1 MDDSNSYWWLVEVLK
16 TRELGYIPAENT
28 ETPFERLARLNKHRN
43 VDITAPTTED
53 FLPSDNV
60 TLGPED
66 DYMVLV
72 FERDDYDDYADL
84 EEDYYRDNDLDNDGS
99 CDHGISDKDEENDL
113 YDDATDDNTDFA
125 LDENQDNG
133 NVEQLATPAPPLDTT
148 PSCDSDSDENDFD
161 TFEDAQ
167 QDFDGFDH
175 GSPLP
180 PSPTTTKTMTLENES
195 TSPAD
200 VTTPITEAIPT
211 TDSTPVQS
219 NMDTSTSVH
228 PTSNNDMN
236 QQSPNDNVRPDKVD
250 HNYMDRTGRMENLR
264 VFGGN
269 ILQGPLFHTFDIGHS
284 TTAHELLEMAIERF
298 SLDTGYEGIEYYLS
312 VQGLDGDDYILLA
325 QDKPLPI
332 FRTLTASLTTPMPRS
347 SMEQQQQI
355 AEAKKTTLNQQQQ
368 QWQHREPNYEQT
380 YYDED
385 SLIRFYLHQRIKRG
399 RAGLLYIKICLC
411 RGSGQKKNLKNKSKK
426 SSAID
431 RMEKI
436 MAVQVDSQV
445 GMVINEALAKFNV
458 PDATAENFLGGL
470 GDVRLFTKYRMS
482 VYTNNNTEMPLQAT
496 QDMATLLTLLQ
507 INWNVG
513 ERTLL
518 TSDLL
523 FTIYPSG
530 GNKKGQQ
537 HKAPNLPLSRGRSQ
551 DHHQPCSQQ
560 ERRPSILDILMD
572 IPCSKEQSAQNQGGV
587 GEDSHTGDPLTLQ
600 QKIPS
605 DSDWNTCSPS
615 SITHYNPQRRRSSLY
630 STTSDTSSIPD
641 NITDDMAF
649 GFSNDKK
656 SAPPAPT
663 SAKPNSIKQHFKR
676 WVGWGPKKNQQQQT
690 SLSSN
695 HQPLS
700 TSVSCIDEAIC
711 DGTSSAYSL
720 QQKDDQHQPPHA
732 VATTQSNSP
741 QQQPCEQGLRRPSS
755 CTIGSASSAS
765 SRPEHTLGTSS
776 HGSINSTLEGH
787 VHSDSTIAKDM
798 HTAPIITSASNNTF
812 CSSLAASTSNHSIQS
827 PIKPS
832 ISNHSTI
839 ASTTLENDN
848 HNMTTPAVIPSAS
861 SEATAPNQS
870 MDQPDSHSPPTSS
883 WDQDHSIQRERTT
896 SLTDSDISSISNS
909 SIELDSTLDGPYNQ
923 SGIGGSE
930 QMVYEWLSDSEN
942 EDSDIEDGDNGQH
955 TPSENN
961 TETRE
966 SEDILAQYSSWMKRA
981 SLDAASTMNKP
992 TDTIATVAAAS
1003 NPKPSASPSASVI
1016 SSSSS
1021 SGSSSV
1027 NNATTSHTN
1036 YIQRESHY
1044 EDEIQYGVNNQM
1056 NDPGSTPSLIGAT
1069 PSPMDTNGSTL
1080 QSSVYSTS
1088 SFPSESFDTDALLL
1102 VTHGVDFLKDRES
1115 SNWEDD
1121 GKDND
1126 DNGSRYAFHPWTT
1139 RTTKHHLGDA
1149 ETMVPVHPP
1158 PVVVPAAASLPRPL
1172 STATS
1177 ATKLSS
1183 TSTAVNHGKR
1193 PSTAGITP
1201 STSSSTSTTIEPAA
1215 AAQKPTTYNHHHHQ
1229 DKNAKPGL
1237 GEKEG
1242 MDEELQRIVSM
1253 HVLF

>member
-1 MDDSNSYWWLVEVLK
+1 
-16 TRELGYIPAENT
+16 
-28 ETPFERLARLNKHRN
+28 
-43 VDITAPTTED
+43 
-53 FLPSDNV
+53 
-60 TLGPED
+60 
-66 DYMVLV
+66 
-72 FERDDYDDYADL
+72 
-84 EEDYYRDNDLDNDGS
+84 
-99 CDHGISDKDEENDL
+99 
-113 YDDATDDNTDFA
+113 
-125 LDENQDNG
+125 
-133 NVEQLATPAPPLDTT
+133 
-148 PSCDSDSDENDFD
+148 
-161 TFEDAQ
+161 
-167 QDFDGFDH
+167 
-175 GSPLP
+175 
-180 PSPTTTKTMTLENES
+180 
-195 TSPAD
+195 
-200 VTTPITEAIPT
+200 
-211 TDSTPVQS
+211 
-219 NMDTSTSVH
+219 
-228 PTSNNDMN
+228 
-236 QQSPNDNVRPDKVD
+236 
-250 HNYMDRTGRMENLR
+250 MDRTGRMETLR

-269 ILQGPLFHTFDIGHS
+269 ILQGPLFHTFDIGLS

-298 SLDTGYEGIEYYLS
+298 SLDTGFEGIEYYLS

-355 AEAKKTTLNQQQQ
+355 AEAKKRLSINNSNSNSIGNRRRSTSFS
-368 QWQHREPNYEQT
+368 NYEQT

-399 RAGLLYIKICLC
+399 RAGLLYIKVCLC
-411 RGSGQKKNLKNKSKK
+411 RGSGQKKNLKNKNKK

-523 FTIYPSG
+523 FIIYPSG

-537 HKAPNLPLSRGRSQ
+537 HKAPNLPLSRGHSQ
-551 DHHQPCSQQ
+551 DHQQPCTQQ

-572 IPCSKEQSAQNQGGV
+572 IPCSKEQSSQNQGGLGV
-587 GEDSHTGDPLTLQ
+587 DSHTVDPLTLQ

-615 SITHYNPQRRRSSLY
+615 SIPHYNPQRRRSSLY

-649 GFSNDKK
+649 GFNNDKK
-656 SAPPAPT
+656 AASSAPT
-663 SAKPNSIKQHFKR
+663 SAKPNSLKQHFKR
-676 WVGWGPKKNQQQQT
+676 WVGWGPKKTQQQQT

-695 HQPLS
+695 QQPLS
-700 TSVSCIDEAIC
+700 TSVSCIDEGIC
-711 DGTSSAYSL
+711 DGTSSTYSL
-720 QQKDDQHQPPHA
+720 TQKDDQHQPPHA
-732 VATTQSNSP
+732 IATTQSNSP
-741 QQQPCEQGLRRPSS
+741 QQEPCEQGLRRPSS

-765 SRPEHTLGTSS
+765 SRPEHTLGTSP

-787 VHSDSTIAKDM
+787 VQSDSTTAKIS
-798 HTAPIITSASNNTF
+798 HTTPMITSASNNTF

-832 ISNHSTI
+832 VSNHSTI

-848 HNMTTPAVIPSAS
+848 HNMTTPAVIS
-861 SEATAPNQS
+861 STLSETTTPNQS
-870 MDQPDSHSPPTSS
+870 MNRIMEPTVDSHSS
-883 WDQDHSIQRERTT
+883 WDQDQSIQHERTT

-923 SGIGGSE
+923 SGIGGNE

-942 EDSDIEDGDNGQH
+942 EDSDIEDDDNGQH
-955 TPSENN
+955 APSQNN
-961 TETRE
+961 IEPRE

-992 TDTIATVAAAS
+992 TDNVSTAVS

-1027 NNATTSHTN
+1027 NNTTKSHTN
-1036 YIQRESHY
+1036 YIQPGSHY
-1044 EDEIQYGVNNQM
+1044 RDEIQYGIDNQM

-1069 PSPMDTNGSTL
+1069 TSPMDTNSSAL

-1126 DNGSRYAFHPWTT
+1126 DNSSRYAFHPWTT
-1139 RTTKHHLGDA
+1139 RATKHHLGDT
-1149 ETMVPVHPP
+1149 ETMVPVLP
-1158 PVVVPAAASLPRPL
+1158 PVIVTATTSRPL

-1215 AAQKPTTYNHHHHQ
+1215 AAAQKPTTHHHHHHQ
-1229 DKNAKPGL
+1229 DKSSKSGL